1 MTKRGKVLRDTT
13 SGPGLLM
20 MEGQQYHFSLKEVWK
35 SEAPPKPGLV
45 VDVELDAQGKVQSIT
60 VVADSQV
67 AKEQVETTK
76 ARLIGR
82 NASTSLFA
90 RIGLLNLATAGVLV
104 AAWFSLTALS
114 IRVPFP
120 GKLEFTFWQTLGF
133 LNAANVPEFLD
144 GRGSPVAGV
153 YGLVAMVALAGPFL
167 RYFWKDQ
174 RALFGGL
181 FPLAFMIV
189 VGIAVRRSLQSV
201 LAGGYE
207 GSYAEASKAV
217 SLGLGAY
224 LSILACL
231 YFAFIAAKGL
241 IVPKVVARQRT
252 DSPQRKAA

>member
-1 MTKRGKVLRDTT
+1 
-13 SGPGLLM
+13 
-20 MEGQQYHFSLKEVWK
+20 
-35 SEAPPKPGLV
+35 

-60 VVADSQV
+60 VVADSQL
-67 AKEQVETTK
+67 AREKAETAT
-76 ARLIGR
+76 AHPMGR
-82 NASTSLFA
+82 NVSPSLFA
-90 RIGLLNLATAGVLV
+90 RIGLLNLATAGVLA

-120 GKLEFTFWQTLGF
+120 GKLEFTFWQILGF

-174 RALFGGL
+174 RAWLGGL
-181 FPLAFMIV
+181 LPLAFMIA
-189 VGIAVRRSLQSV
+189 VGIAVRGSLQSA
-201 LAGGYE
+201 LAAGNE
-207 GSYAEASKAV
+207 GSHADASKAF

-224 LSILACL
+224 LSIVACL
-231 YFAFIAAKGL
+231 YFAFSAAKGF
-241 IVPKVVARQRT
+241 VAAKVGTRQQM